1 MRYEAMEEHSLGRK
15 STLKVR
21 EVFWGPYQS
30 SRAGLVTRKDVCA
43 EDTGGG
49 YRLNMLCNVLI
60 VAAVLGGIVG
70 MERGSGDRPAGFR
83 THILVCVGSAL
94 FMLVSI
100 YGFDDIAAVTTTL
113 ENDIGTR
120 RDTARIAAQV
130 VSGIGFLG
138 AGTIL
143 HEGLTIKG
151 LTTAASLWIVSA
163 IGLAVGSGMYLLS
176 TVATMLTM
184 LTLVTFR
191 TWEKR
196 FAGTRSERRFIRV
209 VTRNIP
215 GVITEITGFLSECG
229 IKVKTLNVKSDNK
242 NGNIILELYLKID
255 KSIDMSEVADAIKNI
270 EGVLALENAK

>member
-1 MRYEAMEEHSLGRK
+1 MFEIPWVSQLELTMVLR
-15 STLKVR
+15 
-21 EVFWGPYQS
+21 
-30 SRAGLVTRKDVCA
+30 
-43 EDTGGG
+43 
-49 YRLNMLCNVLI
+49 LI
-60 VAAVLGGIVG
+60 VAAILGGIVG

-100 YGFDDIAAVTTTL
+100 YGFDDIAPVTTNL
-113 ENDIGTR
+113 EDDIGTR

-209 VTRNIP
+209 VTRNTP
-215 GVITEITGFLSECG
+215 GIITEITGYLSECG

-242 NGNIILELYLKID
+242 NNNIILEIYLKID
-255 KSIDMSEVADAIKNI
+255 KNIDMGMVADGIQNI
-270 EGVLALENAK
+270 DGVLTLENAK

>member
-1 MRYEAMEEHSLGRK
+1 MFEIPWVSQLELTMVLR
-15 STLKVR
+15 
-21 EVFWGPYQS
+21 
-30 SRAGLVTRKDVCA
+30 
-43 EDTGGG
+43 
-49 YRLNMLCNVLI
+49 LI
-60 VAAVLGGIVG
+60 VAAILGGIVG

-100 YGFDDIAAVTTTL
+100 YGFDDIAPVTTNL
-113 ENDIGTR
+113 EDDIGTR

-176 TVATMLTM
+176 TVATILTLM
-184 LTLVTFR
+184 TLVTFR

-196 FAGTRSERRFIRV
+196 FAGTRSERRFVRV
-209 VTRNIP
+209 VTRNTP
-215 GVITEITGFLSECG
+215 GIITEITGYLSECG

-242 NGNIILELYLKID
+242 NNNIILEIYLKID
-255 KSIDMSEVADAIKNI
+255 KNIDMGEVADGIQNI
-270 EGVLALENAK
+270 DGVLALENAK

>member
-1 MRYEAMEEHSLGRK
+1 M
-15 STLKVR
+15 
-21 EVFWGPYQS
+21 F
-30 SRAGLVTRKDVCA
+30 DVPWVSDL
-43 EDTGGG
+43 ELTMVL
-49 YRLNMLCNVLI
+49 RLI

-100 YGFDDIAAVTTTL
+100 YGFDDIAPVTTVV

-176 TVATMLTM
+176 TAATI
-184 LTLVTFR
+184 LTLVTLVTFHN
-191 TWEKR
+191 WEKR
-196 FAGTRSERRFIRV
+196 FAGNRSERRFIRV
-209 VTRNIP
+209 ITNNVT
-215 GVITEITGFLSECG
+215 GVITEVTGFLADAG

-242 NGNIILELYLKID
+242 NDNIILELYLKINKGSD
-255 KSIDMSEVADAIKNI
+255 VTRVASGIQDI
-270 EGVLALENAK
+270 EGVIAVENAK

>member
-1 MRYEAMEEHSLGRK
+1 
-15 STLKVR
+15 
-21 EVFWGPYQS
+21 
-30 SRAGLVTRKDVCA
+30 
-43 EDTGGG
+43 
-49 YRLNMLCNVLI
+49 
-60 VAAVLGGIVG
+60 LGGIVG

-100 YGFDDIAAVTTTL
+100 YGFDDIAPVTTTL
-113 ENDIGTR
+113 EDDIGTR

-196 FAGTRSERRFIRV
+196 FAGTRSDRRFIRV
-209 VTRNIP
+209 VTRNTP
-215 GVITEITGFLSECG
+215 GIITEITAFLSDCG
-229 IKVKTLNVKSDNK
+229 IKVKTLNVKTDNK

-255 KSIDMSEVADAIKNI
+255 RTIDMVEVADGIQNI
-270 EGVLALENAK
+270 DGVLALENAKSK

>member
-1 MRYEAMEEHSLGRK
+1 MFEIPWVSQLELTMVLR
-15 STLKVR
+15 
-21 EVFWGPYQS
+21 
-30 SRAGLVTRKDVCA
+30 
-43 EDTGGG
+43 
-49 YRLNMLCNVLI
+49 LI
-60 VAAVLGGIVG
+60 VAAILGGIVG

-100 YGFDDIAAVTTTL
+100 YGFDDIAPVTTNL
-113 ENDIGTR
+113 EDDIGTR

-196 FAGTRSERRFIRV
+196 FAGTRSDRRFIRV
-209 VTRNIP
+209 VTRNTP
-215 GVITEITGFLSECG
+215 GIITEITAFLSDCG
-229 IKVKTLNVKSDNK
+229 IKVKTLNVKTDNK

-255 KSIDMSEVADAIKNI
+255 RTIDMVEVADGIQNI
-270 EGVLALENAK
+270 DGVLALENAKSK